1 MFLRKSRHTV
11 QGASSIK
18 LIQSHFTSLGNADP
32 KPRESVTIVS
42 GKNEVMAGRN
52 IPFRENSQKPL
63 RNRR

>member
-18 LIQSHFTSLGNADP
+18 LIQSHFTSLGNADL
-32 KPRESVTIVS
+32 KQ
-42 GKNEVMAGRN
+42 
-52 IPFRENSQKPL
+52 RENATTVCEIREVTVGRSILFRKNSPKQP